1 MKHLLLIF
9 SWIMGASLT
18 LFGCFFSLKTLTTT
32 KSLPALLQTQYIQS
46 GNDQKQLSMA
56 RISGAVKGLSTAIQT
71 GDARPVLIAEFLE
84 KNDSPLKPYDEWG
97 EKLVAIADKYNL
109 DFRLLPAMSM
119 QESNLCKKIPEGTYN
134 CLGLGIHAK
143 GTWGFDSYEANFD
156 KAAEILRKNYL
167 DKGYITPDEIQDKYT
182 PGSNGSWE
190 FAVNHFMEK
199 LETAE
204 F

>member
-1 MKHLLLIF
+1 
-9 SWIMGASLT
+9 MGASLT

-84 KNDSPLKPYDEWG
+84 KHDSPLKPYDEWG

-190 FAVNHFMEK
+190 FAVNSFMEK

>member
-84 KNDSPLKPYDEWG
+84 KHDSPLKPYDEWG

-190 FAVNHFMEK
+190 FAVNSFMEK

>member
-84 KNDSPLKPYDEWG
+84 KHDSPLKPYDEWG

-167 DKGYITPDEIQDKYT
+167 DKGYITPGGPCGGQ
-182 PGSNGSWE
+182 
-190 FAVNHFMEK
+190 
-199 LETAE
+199 
-204 F
+204 